1 LPHQG
6 FSTVRD
12 TLNCRATLGSLKKNY
27 RSIIDREYSMKLAT
41 AYTKNWK
48 VLALIAGLMLSTTL
62 TSCST
67 ASPDATQQGD
77 AMKGDAM
84 KDKGDAMKGD
94 AMKGDAMKDKGGA
107 MKGDAMKDK
116 GGATPTPSTK
126 P

>member
-1 LPHQG
+1 
-6 FSTVRD
+6 
-12 TLNCRATLGSLKKNY
+12 
-27 RSIIDREYSMKLAT
+27 MKLT
-41 AYTKNWK
+41 TVSTKNWQ
-48 VLALIAGLMLSTTL
+48 VLALIAGLILSTTL

-94 AMKGDAMKDKGGA
+94 AMKDKGDAMKGDAMKDKGGA

-116 GGATPTPSTK
+116 GGATPTPPTK